1 MQYRDMPICVE
12 NLKYLGIFTFFV
24 CFFRSSVYGKGFRPG
39 RIHSGGV
46 YAAKVECIRPN
57 RMYAAKVECIRQD
70 HEGRIHS
77 APPKRCWP
85 NTLECIRQSSV
96 CGQNRVYAAKTLK
109 NTMKKHGLAECIR
122 PGIECMRHTLYPV
135 GRIHSIRKT
144 YSEDLGIAPKHY
156 TKPRQTLQSPD
167 R

>member
-1 MQYRDMPICVE
+1 MYGK
-12 NLKYLGIFTFFV
+12 LKTSWHFYIFL

-57 RMYAAKVECIRQD
+57 RVYAAKVECIRQD

-96 CGQNRVYAAKTLK
+96 CGQNRVYAAKTFK

-122 PGIECMRHTLYPV
+122 PRIECMRHTLYPV

-144 YSEDLGIAPKHY
+144 WVCI
-156 TKPRQTLQSPD
+156 
-167 R
+167 